1 MGSQRVGHDWVNTA
15 NGPEAVWVGVGV
27 SGAGS
32 QEDSRPGEIPASLEV
47 EQETEENKR
56 WGELPGMP
64 AEGAGEEVVGP
75 ACAGGEGREEGLAG
89 QRAHKRPWS
98 RPPRR
103 DGGQPRF

>member
-1 MGSQRVGHDWVNTA
+1 M
-15 NGPEAVWVGVGV
+15 GV

-32 QEDSRPGEIPASLEV
+32 QEDSRPGETPASLEV
-47 EQETEENKR
+47 EQEREENKS

-64 AEGAGEEVVGP
+64 AEGAGGEEVGP

-89 QRAHKRPWS
+89 QR
-98 RPPRR
+98 PPRR